1 MTGPRLSIIPAR
13 AATDRALKPRD
24 LQVLC
29 VLGRHTNDAG
39 WCRKSQVKMADE
51 MGCARATVFDAIER
65 LVKAGYIERHVIEED
80 LHQFRIVGPHLSASG
95 SAECTSNQFQNQF
108 LPPAASQAAGP
119 CPDVPQ
125 F

>member
-29 VLGRHTNDAG
+29 VLGRHTNDDG

-51 MGCARATVFDAIER
+51 MGCARSTVFEAIER
-65 LVKAGYIERHVIEED
+65 LVKAGYLERITSDVQDGAMREHA
-80 LHQFRIVGPHLSASG
+80 LRIRSICNDA
-95 SAECTSNQFQNQF
+95 
-108 LPPAASQAAGP
+108 
-119 CPDVPQ
+119 
-125 F
+125 